1 MFADCWSNSSIQTI
15 YNALLKE
22 CSFVHDFN
30 EKDEFENEVTEAMQC
45 QTVELKNVSG
55 HYHSQVIINRY
66 R

>member
-1 MFADCWSNSSIQTI
+1 M
-15 YNALLKE
+15 YNTLLKE

>member
-1 MFADCWSNSSIQTI
+1 M

-22 CSFVHDFN
+22 CSFVHDLN

-55 HYHSQVIINRY
+55 HYHCQVIINRY